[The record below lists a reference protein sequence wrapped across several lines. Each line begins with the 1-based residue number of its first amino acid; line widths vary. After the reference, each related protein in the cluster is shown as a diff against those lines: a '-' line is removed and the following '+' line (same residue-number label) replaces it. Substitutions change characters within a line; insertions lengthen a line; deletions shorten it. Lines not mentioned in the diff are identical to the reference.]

1 MQSTVGSIDLTK
13 ALNDLIQAGIR
24 DPNVL
29 LKYSQNPPPEYGANG
44 SMLVSLAANAVA
56 RSKQAAKTVQPSP
69 NTTIAEQVQTKLAS
83 AAQPQG
89 IAGLAPQAPTAPQ
102 GINTPPPPQN
112 MDAGVAN
119 LPIDDTMY
127 SDQNYAS
134 GGIVSFAAGKSVTA
148 PKDYKYDYNYESY
161 YDDPKASLMAVPTIP
176 TADDL
181 KMETQALKSNFVD
194 PTYYA
199 SQEKTLKDQTLE
211 DVAESKKMSQS
222 DILFKLAEGF
232 GTTPGGLVKGAVA
245 AGVKA
250 GPAVSEMNKNI
261 IAAKRLNRD
270 ALNKL
275 NQAKYAESVG
285 DFKTAMELRESAK
298 KDSFE
303 AKKTNATL
311 DTQINIAGAKAK
323 AANAGKAGDLNS
335 KIYDKAQKDF
345 ASSFPSGSEQTVF
358 NDNPGFFQFV
368 KNIYLTNAENYIK
381 NGTMPTVP
389 SSDTLL
395 KMFNN
400 QLTTKPALAANTKS
414 DTYQVPKNAQ
424 SIMDQVSTN
433 YKAYK
438 QNIINRNKPKP
449 TPKRTQNTQEELDID
464 FNSAGPHEPEDEFSQ

>member
-1 MQSTVGSIDLTK
+1 MQSTVGGIDLTK

-56 RSKQAAKTVQPSP
+56 RSKQGAKTVQPSP
-69 NTTIAEQVQTKLAS
+69 TTTIAEQVQTKLAS

-112 MDAGVAN
+112 MDGGIAP

-134 GGIVSFAAGKSVTA
+134 GGIVSFATGKRVSA

-161 YDDPKASLMAVPTIP
+161 YDDPSASLMAVPTIP

-275 NQAKYAESVG
+275 SQAKYAESIG
-285 DFKTAMELRESAK
+285 DFKTAMELRESAN
-298 KDSFE
+298 KDNFE

-311 DTQINIAGAKAK
+311 NTQINIAGAKAK
-323 AANAGKAGDLNS
+323 AANAGKTEVLRA
-335 KIYDKAQKDF
+335 KEYDQAQKDF
-345 ASSFPSGSEQTVF
+345 ATSFPAGSEATVF
-358 NDNPGFFQFV
+358 QNNPGFLRYV
-368 KNIYLTNAENYIK
+368 KNVYLQNAQDYIRNDK
-381 NGTMPTVP
+381 MPNVP

-395 KMFNN
+395 KMFKN
-400 QLTTKPALAANTKS
+400 QPTTKS
-414 DTYQVPKNAQ
+414 DTYQVPKKTQ

-433 YKAYK
+433 YNAYK

-449 TPKRTQNTQEELDID
+449 KRTQNTQEELDIN
-464 FNSAGPHEPEDEFSQ
+464 FNSAGPHEPENEFSQ

>member
-1 MQSTVGSIDLTK
+1 MYTKPDVGGIDLNR

-24 DPNVL
+24 DPNIL

-56 RSKQAAKTVQPSP
+56 RDKEASKTLQPSP
-69 NTTIAEQVQTKLAS
+69 NKTIAEQVQTKLAS

-102 GINTPPPPQN
+102 GINTSPPPQN
-112 MDAGVAN
+112 MDGGIAP

-127 SDQNYAS
+127 SDQNYAG

-222 DILFKLAEGF
+222 DILFRLAKGF
-232 GTTPGGLVKGAVA
+232 QTPGSFLKGAAA
-245 AGVKA
+245 AGVEA

-261 IAAKRLNRD
+261 IDAKRLNRD
-270 ALNKL
+270 AINKL
-275 NQAKYAESVG
+275 NQAKYAESIG

-298 KDSFE
+298 TKAAE
-303 AKKTNATL
+303 AQKTNATL

-323 AANAGKAGDLNS
+323 AANAGKTGDLNA

-345 ASSFPSGSEQTVF
+345 ASSFPNGAQETVF
-358 NDNPGFFQFV
+358 QNNPGFFQFV
-368 KNIYLTNAENYIK
+368 KNQYLQNAQDYISS
-381 NGTMPTVP
+381 GTMPSIPTA
-389 SSDTLL
+389 SQL
-395 KMFNN
+395 KDMYDNR
-400 QLTTKPALAANTKS
+400 LTTKPPVSVKPVSKLSGKDSPLASTR
-414 DTYQVPKNAQ
+414 PKNIQ
-424 SIMDQVSTN
+424 SILDKYPKTGSRST
-433 YKAYK
+433 
-438 QNIINRNKPKP
+438 
-449 TPKRTQNTQEELDID
+449 NTQEELDVPWD
-464 FNSAGPHEPEDEFSQ
+464 LAGQGLED

>member
-1 MQSTVGSIDLTK
+1 MINASQKDNVLDFNLQE

-56 RSKQAAKTVQPSP
+56 RSKQAVKTLQPSP

-89 IAGLAPQAPTAPQ
+89 IAGLAPQAPTTPQ

-112 MDAGVAN
+112 MDGGIAP

-127 SDQNYAS
+127 NDQNYAG
-134 GGIVSFAAGKSVTA
+134 GGIVSFATGKRVTA

-161 YDDPKASLMAVPTIP
+161 YDDPSASLMAVPTIP

-181 KMETQALKSNFVD
+181 KMETQSLKSNFVD
-194 PTYYA
+194 PNYYA

-232 GTTPGGLVKGAVA
+232 GTTPGGLVRGAVA

-311 DTQINIAGAKAK
+311 DTQMGIAGRKLK

-345 ASSFPSGSEQTVF
+345 ASSFPSGSEQTIF

-368 KNIYLTNAENYIK
+368 KNVYLKNAEDYIK
-381 NGTMPTVP
+381 NDKMPTVP
-389 SSDTLL
+389 SADTLL

-400 QLTTKPALAANTKS
+400 QLTTKPAPAANTKPAS
-414 DTYQVPKNAQ
+414 KLSGKDSPLTLTRPKN
-424 SIMDQVSTN
+424 I
-433 YKAYK
+433 
-438 QNIINRNKPKP
+438 QNILDKYPK
-449 TPKRTQNTQEELDID
+449 TGSRSTNTQEELDIPFELVGQD
-464 FNSAGPHEPEDEFSQ
+464 SED